1 MFWGVSG
8 TAFRIN
14 VVCALRVPG
23 LFDLH
28 QARDSEDHT
37 ARTSANS
44 SVEQWLTRL
53 FLHSTYARRWASVRP
68 TLSRI
73 EFWDATVRRWSWTQN
88 ALASVPALK
97 NDNKTHARH
106 AWNRY

>member
-53 FLHSTYARRWASVRP
+53 FLHSTYARHWASVRP

-88 ALASVPALK
+88 APASVP
-97 NDNKTHARH
+97 H
-106 AWNRY
+106 